1 MEVAE
6 EEGDLVEDDLEHV
19 AEGFLT
25 EGRRHLLQQLRV
37 VEHEI
42 DPMAIDGSGRTPL
55 DVARKAGK
63 QSVIDFLETV
73 ETEKGSYTQNTMAVE
88 SASCVNACTSGD
100 ACIIS

>member
-1 MEVAE
+1 MLKL
-6 EEGDLVEDDLEHV
+6 GPLLP
-19 AEGFLT
+19 
-25 EGRRHLLQQLRV
+25 RRYLV